1 MKLMKNTLLVLLL
14 LFSLQG
20 FSQQLVVGPTLA
32 AQASRARYDNP
43 DFLNDYQ
50 NQLYY
55 GFQAG
60 LVVNYKLN
68 NILSFHTEYNYSRQ
82 GKRLQAEF
90 FDEIRN
96 TETYEFLRAPL
107 YIRLQSRSEPG
118 NFSYFFNAGPHL
130 AYLLKASGT
139 VRGTE
144 EVLDNNLGQ
153 INYTLTRANST
164 STDAFRL
171 QEMNRL
177 FVGLDVGVGMLI
189 PMYANKI
196 GVELRYSIGHTNLS
210 DNPGGYDELLLPDNT
225 AAFSNHMLTFRVS
238 YLLEFDLFEIRTK
251 GKSTGK

>member
-1 MKLMKNTLLVLLL
+1 MKNTFFVLLL
-14 LFSLQG
+14 MISLQG
-20 FSQQLVVGPTLA
+20 YAQQLVVGPTLA

-43 DFLNDYQ
+43 GFLDNYK

-68 NILSFHTEYNYSRQ
+68 NIISFHTEYNYSMQ
-82 GKRLQAEF
+82 GKRLQAKF
-90 FDEIRN
+90 FNEIRN
-96 TETYEFLRAPL
+96 RETYEFLRVPL
-107 YIRLQSRSEPG
+107 YLRVGSRAEPG

-130 AYLLKASGT
+130 AYLLRARGT

-153 INYTLTRANST
+153 INYTLTRQNST
-164 STDAFRL
+164 STTEAFQL
-171 QEMNRL
+171 QGMNRL
-177 FVGLDVGVGMLI
+177 FVGLDVGIGMLI
-189 PMYANKI
+189 PMYANRI

-210 DNPGGYDELLLPDNT
+210 DNPSGYDELLLPDNT